1 MSSPNERRQHRK
13 QQRPQ
18 IEQAAPQPSLKPG
31 LLQNNA
37 LLICLSLAAISLV
50 VYSRS
55 LLNGFVNYDDPVY
68 ITANEHVRS
77 GLTGETVRWAFT
89 TDTAGNWHPLSWI
102 SHAFDVQM
110 FGLTPVGHH
119 FNSVSFHTL
128 NAVLL
133 FLLLWKATGAKR
145 RSFAVAAFFAVHPLN
160 VECVAWAAERKSL
173 LSTMLF
179 LLALGAY
186 GWYAKRPSLARYG
199 VLAFLFAL
207 GLMAKPMVITLPFVL
222 LLLDY
227 WPLRRVD
234 VWTSPRE
241 PWVTSRKT
249 ATSLLLEK
257 VPLLLLAV
265 ASAVATMVA
274 QFRANAVMPLS
285 ATPVFLRIENSVCSY
300 ALYLLKT
307 LWPVR
312 LAVFYP
318 ETAVSLWQTA
328 ASLLLL
334 CGISIWVWQERKQ
347 RPYLLTGWLWFL
359 GTLVPVIGLVQV
371 GSQAMADRYAYIPL
385 IGVFVMLVW
394 RLAETADFLT
404 YRLWP
409 RLAVAI
415 VLLGLASLTW
425 RQVGFWQNPISL
437 WTHTLQVTRDNIVA
451 EDNLGSALIDLGRDE
466 EAIIHFRNAIHL
478 KPTEPKAHIIL
489 GALLQK
495 NGEPREAI
503 EQYKVALPE
512 TSDPDDLLA
521 IYTNLGA
528 AFRQTGNYT
537 AASDSFQ
544 QVLQRDPSNIAAM
557 MASGNITLLR
567 AAEHLA
573 QDVDR
578 HPTATGYSQLG
589 SLWEQAGKVDRAK
602 QAYQS
607 ALALN
612 GKLRSAQSGLER
624 LTKNGH

>member
-1 MSSPNERRQHRK
+1 LQGV
-13 QQRPQ
+13 
-18 IEQAAPQPSLKPG
+18 AAPVWFELVA
-31 LLQNNA
+31 A
-37 LLICLSLAAISLV
+37 LMLV
-50 VYSRS
+50 GV
-55 LLNGFVNYDDPVY
+55 
-68 ITANEHVRS
+68 T
-77 GLTGETVRWAFT
+77 TV
-89 TDTAGNWHPLSWI
+89 
-102 SHAFDVQM
+102 
-110 FGLTPVGHH
+110 
-119 FNSVSFHTL
+119 
-128 NAVLL
+128 AVLQS
-133 FLLLWKATGAKR
+133 R
-145 RSFAVAAFFAVHPLN
+145 R
-160 VECVAWAAERKSL
+160 
-173 LSTMLF
+173 
-179 LLALGAY
+179 
-186 GWYAKRPSLARYG
+186 
-199 VLAFLFAL
+199 
-207 GLMAKPMVITLPFVL
+207 
-222 LLLDY
+222 
-227 WPLRRVD
+227 
-234 VWTSPRE
+234 
-241 PWVTSRKT
+241 
-249 ATSLLLEK
+249 
-257 VPLLLLAV
+257 
-265 ASAVATMVA
+265 
-274 QFRANAVMPLS
+274 
-285 ATPVFLRIENSVCSY
+285 
-300 ALYLLKT
+300 
-307 LWPVR
+307 
-312 LAVFYP
+312 
-318 ETAVSLWQTA
+318 
-328 ASLLLL
+328 
-334 CGISIWVWQERKQ
+334 
-347 RPYLLTGWLWFL
+347 RPYFIVGWLWYL

-567 AAEHLA
+567 AAAHLA